1 MVLVLAGW
9 LAGRWSVQRRGFKC
23 GVESLQITE
32 ADEQQ
37 IRSMYYVL
45 WVFSINMLNSGAF
58 VGRWEFPGRN
68 SLFVRKFSF
77 KIKLE

>member
-1 MVLVLAGW
+1 MVLG
-9 LAGRWSVQRRGFKC
+9 LAGRWSVQKRGFKC

-58 VGRWEFPGRN
+58 VERREFPGR
-68 SLFVRKFSF
+68 SSFSVRKFSF
-77 KIKLE
+77 NTKLE